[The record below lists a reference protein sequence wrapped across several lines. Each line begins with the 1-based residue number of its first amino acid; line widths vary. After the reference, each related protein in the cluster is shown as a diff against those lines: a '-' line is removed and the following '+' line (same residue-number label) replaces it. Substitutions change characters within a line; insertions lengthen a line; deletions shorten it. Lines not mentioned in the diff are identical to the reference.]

1 MRRIGFLI
9 NPIAGMGGRVGLKG
23 TDGVVAEAVR
33 RGAEPV
39 ANLRAREG
47 LNEFKRLLDHSP
59 YLPTIQWLTASGK
72 MGESAL
78 RSAGFT
84 AVAVVHTARSEPSAH
99 DTRMAVTKFLAGG
112 VDLILFCGGDGTA
125 RDICATTGESTPVLG
140 IPAGVKMY
148 SGVFNITPGAPS
160 AGTHRAGS

>member
-99 DTRMAVTKFLAGG
+99 DTRMAVASNHHEFAQTHGSPYHAHLT
-112 VDLILFCGGDGTA
+112 CP
-125 RDICATTGESTPVLG
+125 SSP
-140 IPAGVKMY
+140 P
-148 SGVFNITPGAPS
+148 SGVT
-160 AGTHRAGS
+160 